1 MKHLVFK
8 LSVLALV
15 AMALVSCEKKEPT
28 ALNEDNIA
36 GSGTICG
43 YVSYNY
49 NSSTTNFKS
58 NADVYVDVDLSSINS
73 KLTGYKRYTTS
84 TDSKGY
90 YEVVVPT
97 QPGNSAKCKVS
108 TSFIA
113 DCEYGND
120 VVTGEFYNA
129 VSDVTVTDGY
139 TIVTN
144 VKAGNA
150 QSYPYAP
157 NLNK

>member
-58 NADVYVDVDLSSINS
+58 NADVYVDVDLSTINS
-73 KLTGYKRYTTS
+73 KLTGYKRYITS

-97 QPGNSAKCKVS
+97 KPGSSAKCKVS
-108 TSFIA
+108 TCFIA
-113 DCEYGND
+113 DCEYGSD
-120 VVTGEFYNA
+120 VVTGEFYY
-129 VSDVTVTDGY
+129 VYTDVNVPDGY

-144 VKAGNA
+144 IKTGNA
-150 QSYPYAP
+150 KSYPYAP